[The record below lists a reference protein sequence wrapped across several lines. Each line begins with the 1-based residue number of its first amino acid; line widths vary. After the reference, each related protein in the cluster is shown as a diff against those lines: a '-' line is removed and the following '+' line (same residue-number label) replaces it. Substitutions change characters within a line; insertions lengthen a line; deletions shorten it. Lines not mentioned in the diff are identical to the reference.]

1 MEFDVVIGLEVHCQL
16 NTKSK
21 IFAAD
26 HNSFGAEP
34 NTHIGVLTL
43 AHPGVLPRTNREVVD
58 SAVKLGLAFGST
70 INRMNYFD
78 RKNYFYPDLPKGY
91 QVTQDSRP
99 VCVGGSV
106 RFVLKEGRS
115 YREHEVKVHH
125 IHMEEDAGKS
135 VHTAEG
141 TLLDYN
147 RAGAPLLEIV
157 SYPCIS
163 SPEEA
168 AGYLAEIRRIVRFLG
183 ISDGNMEEGSLR
195 ADLNVSLK
203 PKGSEVLGTKVE
215 IKNMN
220 SIRFLQRAAEF
231 EIRRQAGVLQAGGQL
246 IQETRTFIPETGETE
261 SMRVKETANDYR
273 YFPEPDLA
281 PVQISEEKLEA
292 LKAGI
297 PALPYTLFHTFV
309 SQYGLSEDN
318 AYVLSEEKELSDYFL
333 ETIRHTPHCKP
344 VSNWMV
350 SYMRGDMNERSI
362 GINDYPV
369 RPGQLA
375 ELVNAI
381 EDGKFSHSVGQKL
394 MVLLAENSGNGGS
407 QANLMA
413 LAESKGWVLN
423 QDTSR
428 ITEWV
433 EEVLM
438 RNKSKVEEF
447 KKGKKGLL
455 GMFVGEVMKLSGG
468 SADPKEVNK
477 VIMEKLK

>member
-26 HNSFGAEP
+26 HNSFGAEA
-34 NTHIGVLTL
+34 NTNIGVLTL

-58 SAVKLGLAFGST
+58 SAVKLGLAFGSE
-70 INRMNYFD
+70 INRFNYFD

-91 QVTQDSRP
+91 QITQDSRP

-115 YREHEVKVHH
+115 YVDHEVKIHH

-135 VHTAEG
+135 IHADDG

-157 SYPCIS
+157 SYPSIT

-168 AGYLAEIRRIVRFLG
+168 AGYLTEIRRIVRFLE

-203 PKGSEVLGTKVE
+203 PKGSKTLGTKVE

-220 SIRFLQRAAEF
+220 SIRFLQRAAEY
-231 EIRRQAGVLQAGGQL
+231 EIRRQAGILRAGGQVL
-246 IQETRTFIPETGETE
+246 QETRTFIPETGETE
-261 SMRVKETANDYR
+261 GMRVKETANDYR
-273 YFPEPDLA
+273 YFPEPDLS
-281 PVQISEEKLEA
+281 PVQISEEQLA
-292 LKAGI
+292 QISI
-297 PALPYTLFHTFV
+297 PDLPYALFHALV
-309 SQYGLSEDN
+309 SDYGLPEDN
-318 AYVLSEEKELSDYFL
+318 AYVISEERELSDYFK
-333 ETIRHTPHCKP
+333 EAVAHTAHYRA

-350 SYMRGDMNERSI
+350 SYMRGDMNERGI
-362 GINDYPV
+362 GISEYPV
-369 RPGQLA
+369 RPLQLA
-375 ELVNAI
+375 GLVNAI
-381 EDGKFSHSVGQKL
+381 EEGKFSHSAGQKL
-394 MVLLAENSGNGGS
+394 MALLTEAPG
-407 QANLMA
+407 ADLMA
-413 LAESKGWVLN
+413 LAESNGLVLT
-423 QDTSR
+423 QDASS
-428 ITEWV
+428 ITGWV
-433 EEVLM
+433 EEVLT
-438 RNKSKVEEF
+438 RNKTKVEEF

-477 VIMEKLK
+477 VLMEKLK

>member
-1 MEFDVVIGLEVHCQL
+1 MVIGLEIHCQL

-21 IFAAD
+21 IFATD
-26 HNSFGAEP
+26 HNSFGAEA
-34 NTHIGVLTL
+34 NTNIGVLTL

-58 SAVKLGLAFGST
+58 SAVKLGLAFGSE
-70 INRMNYFD
+70 INRFNYFD

-91 QVTQDSRP
+91 QITQDSRP

-115 YREHEVKVHH
+115 YVDHEVKVHH

-135 VHTAEG
+135 IHTDHA

-157 SYPCIS
+157 SYPCIT

-168 AGYLAEIRRIVRFLG
+168 AGYLTEVRRIVRFLG

-203 PKGSEVLGTKVE
+203 PKGSETLGTKVE

-220 SIRFLQRAAEF
+220 SIRFLQRAAEY
-231 EIRRQAGVLQAGGQL
+231 EIRRQADILRAGGQVL
-246 IQETRTFIPETGETE
+246 QETRTFIPETGETE
-261 SMRVKETANDYR
+261 GMRVKETANDYR

-281 PVQISEEKLEA
+281 PVQISEEKLAEIQ
-292 LKAGI
+292 I
-297 PALPYTLFHTFV
+297 PELSYDLFHTFV
-309 SQYGLSEDN
+309 SQYGLPEDN
-318 AYVLSEEKELSDYFL
+318 AYVLSEEKELSDYFKAAVS
-333 ETIRHTPHCKP
+333 HTPHYKA

-350 SYMRGDMNERSI
+350 SYMRGDMNERGI
-362 GINDYPV
+362 GIDEYPV
-369 RPGQLA
+369 RPAQLA

-381 EDGKFSHSVGQKL
+381 EEGKFSHSAGQKL
-394 MVLLAENSGNGGS
+394 MALLTERPGAAAPG
-407 QANLMA
+407 ANLME
-413 LAESKGWVLN
+413 LAESNGLLLT
-423 QDTSR
+423 QDASSIAT
-428 ITEWV
+428 WV
-433 EEVLM
+433 EDVLT
-438 RNKSKVEEF
+438 RNKTKVEEF

-455 GMFVGEVMKLSGG
+455 GLFVGEVMKLSGG
-468 SADPKEVNK
+468 SADPREVNK
-477 VIMEKLK
+477 VLMEKLK

>member
-21 IFAAD
+21 IFATD
-26 HNSFGAEP
+26 HNGFGAEA
-34 NTHIGVLTL
+34 NTNIGVLTL
-43 AHPGVLPRTNREVVD
+43 AHPGVLPRTNLEVVD
-58 SAVKLGLAFGST
+58 SAVKLGLALECN
-70 INRMNYFD
+70 INRVNYFD

-91 QVTQDSRP
+91 QITQDSRP
-99 VCVGGSV
+99 VCVGGRV

-115 YREHEVKVHH
+115 YVKHEVKIHH

-135 VHTAEG
+135 VHTDHA

-157 SYPCIS
+157 SYPSIT

-168 AGYLAEIRRIVRFLG
+168 AGYLTEIRRIVRFLE

-203 PKGSEVLGTKVE
+203 PKGRETLGTKVE

-220 SIRFLQRAAEF
+220 SIRFLQRAAEY
-231 EIRRQAGVLQAGGQL
+231 EIRRQAGILRAGGQVM
-246 IQETRTFIPETGETE
+246 QETRTFIPETGETE
-261 SMRVKETANDYR
+261 GMRVKETANDYR

-281 PVQISEEKLEA
+281 PVEISEEKL
-292 LKAGI
+292 AGI
-297 PALPYTLFHTFV
+297 RLPELPYDLFHTFV
-309 SQYGLSEDN
+309 STYGLPEDN
-318 AYVLSEEKELSDYFL
+318 AYVLAEEKELSDYFR
-333 ETIRHTPHCKP
+333 EAAEYTPHYKA

-350 SYMRGDMNERSI
+350 SYMRGDMNERGLSI
-362 GINDYPV
+362 TAYPV
-369 RPGQLA
+369 KPAGLA

-381 EDGKFSHSVGQKL
+381 EEGKFSHTAGQKL
-394 MVLLAENSGNGGS
+394 MGLLIASPES
-407 QANLMA
+407 NLME
-413 LAESKGWVLN
+413 LAESNGLVLT
-423 QDTSR
+423 QDTSS
-428 ITEWV
+428 IAVWV
-433 EEVLM
+433 EEVLV
-438 RNKSKVEEF
+438 RNKTKVEEF

-468 SADPKEVNK
+468 SADPREVNK
-477 VIMEKLK
+477 VLMEKLK

>member
-21 IFAAD
+21 IFATD
-26 HNSFGAEP
+26 HNRFGAEA
-34 NTHIGVLTL
+34 NTNIGVLTL

-58 SAVKLGLAFGST
+58 SAVKLGLALGSG
-70 INRMNYFD
+70 INRFNYFD

-115 YREHEVKVHH
+115 YVNHEVKIHH

-135 VHTAEG
+135 IHADDG

-157 SYPCIS
+157 SYPCIT

-168 AGYLAEIRRIVRFLG
+168 AGYLSEIRRIVRFLG

-203 PKGSEVLGTKVE
+203 PKGSETLGTKVE

-220 SIRFLQRAAEF
+220 SIRFLQRAAEY
-231 EIRRQAGVLQAGGQL
+231 EIRRQAGILRAGGQVL
-246 IQETRTFIPETGETE
+246 QETRTFIPETGETE
-261 SMRVKETANDYR
+261 GMRVKETANDYR

-281 PVQISEEKLEA
+281 PVQISEEMLAEIR
-292 LKAGI
+292 I
-297 PALPYTLFHTFV
+297 PELSYDLFHAFV
-309 SQYGLSEDN
+309 THYGLTEDH
-318 AYVLSEEKELSDYFL
+318 AYVISEEQELSDYFKAAVS
-333 ETIRHTPHCKP
+333 HTPHYRA

-350 SYMRGDMNERSI
+350 SYMRGDMNERGI
-362 GINDYPV
+362 GIGEYPV
-369 RPGQLA
+369 GPATLA
-375 ELVNAI
+375 GLVNAI
-381 EDGKFSHSVGQKL
+381 EEGKFSHSAGQKL
-394 MVLLAENSGNGGS
+394 MLLLTENPG
-407 QANLMA
+407 
-413 LAESKGWVLN
+413 
-423 QDTSR
+423 
-428 ITEWV
+428 
-433 EEVLM
+433 
-438 RNKSKVEEF
+438 
-447 KKGKKGLL
+447 
-455 GMFVGEVMKLSGG
+455 
-468 SADPKEVNK
+468 
-477 VIMEKLK
+477 

>member
-1 MEFDVVIGLEVHCQL
+1 MVIGLEVHCQL

-26 HNSFGAEP
+26 HNSFGAEA
-34 NTHIGVLTL
+34 NTNIGVLTL

-58 SAVKLGLAFGST
+58 SAVKLGLAFGSE
-70 INRMNYFD
+70 INRFNYFD

-91 QVTQDSRP
+91 QITQDSRP

-115 YREHEVKVHH
+115 YVDHEVKIHH

-135 VHTAEG
+135 IHADDG

-157 SYPCIS
+157 SYPSIT

-168 AGYLAEIRRIVRFLG
+168 AGYLTEIRRIVRFLE

-203 PKGSEVLGTKVE
+203 PKGSKTLGTKVE

-220 SIRFLQRAAEF
+220 SIRFLQRAAEY
-231 EIRRQAGVLQAGGQL
+231 EIQRQAGVLRAGGQIL
-246 IQETRTFIPETGETE
+246 QETRTFIPETGVTE
-261 SMRVKETANDYR
+261 GMRVKETANDYR

-281 PVQISEEKLEA
+281 PVQISEEKL
-292 LKAGI
+292 AGI
-297 PALPYTLFHTFV
+297 RIPELPYALFHKLV
-309 SQYGLSEDN
+309 ADYGLPEEN
-318 AYVLSEEKELSDYFL
+318 AYVISEEKELSDYFK
-333 ETIRHTPHCKP
+333 EAAARTPHYRA

-350 SYMRGDMNERSI
+350 SYMRGDMNERGI
-362 GINDYPV
+362 GISQYPV
-369 RPGQLA
+369 RPLRLA

-381 EDGKFSHSVGQKL
+381 EEGKFSHSAGQKL
-394 MVLLAENSGNGGS
+394 MALLTEQPEAS
-407 QANLMA
+407 LMA
-413 LAESKGWVLN
+413 LAESNGLVLT
-423 QDTSR
+423 QDASS
-428 ITEWV
+428 ITAWV
-433 EEVLM
+433 EEVLT
-438 RNKSKVEEF
+438 RNKTKVDEF

-468 SADPKEVNK
+468 SADPREVNK
-477 VIMEKLK
+477 VLMEKLK